1 MRRAIVACG
10 FILFVVTNLIGQ
22 AEKVFLDTPSPERAR
37 QWLVALTEEPHV
49 AGTEAERKVAE
60 WVADRFK
67 EFGLAVETVKYDV
80 FLNHPKKVSLRM
92 TLPRQEELSLIEDV
106 YTKDKDS
113 GPQGQFPAFHG
124 YGASGK
130 ASGQIVYVN
139 YGSPADFDRLRTMG
153 ISVAGKIALVR
164 YGGAFR
170 GLKVKEAQDRGAL
183 GVLIYSDPAD
193 DGYMKGD
200 IYPEGPMRPPSAIQ
214 RGSVLFLSHLPGD
227 PSTPGY
233 PSTAGARR
241 LTRDQMETVPKIPSL
256 PIAYREAEK
265 LLRELGG
272 TRVPDAWQGAL
283 PFTYHMGPGPVAI
296 EMEVQ
301 MDEGLKPI
309 YNVIARIPGTV
320 EPDRWIIMGNH
331 RDAWTPGA
339 VDPNSG
345 TAAMLEAARGLSA
358 ALKSGWRPRRTILFC
373 SWDAEEYG
381 LVGSTEWAEEH
392 AAELQAKAVA
402 YLNVDVAVTGPDFGA
417 SGIPS
422 LRDLVR
428 QVIAEIPEPRRG
440 GNVGTYWEQ
449 RLKDSWATSAPVAL
463 DGAESNFELQLGRLG
478 SGSDYT
484 VFVDNLGIPSVDF
497 GFSGGY
503 GVYHSVYDNFFWM
516 SNFGDPEFLYHQ
528 AAARFY
534 GLLGM
539 RLATARV
546 VPLRFSNYGT
556 ALMEDLNEI
565 RRDVIR
571 RARTAEGQ
579 PFRPDF
585 SPIIAAVRD
594 FDVAG
599 READKTADRLGSS
612 ENNAALVRFNDAIMQ
627 IERAFLNNDGLPKRP
642 WFRHQLIAPGLTT
655 GYAPW
660 PFPGLREAF
669 EKKDTAMFEAEA
681 KKVISALRA
690 ATGRLQAAAR
700 L

>member
-1 MRRAIVACG
+1 
-10 FILFVVTNLIGQ
+10 
-22 AEKVFLDTPSPERAR
+22 
-37 QWLVALTEEPHV
+37 
-49 AGTEAERKVAE
+49 
-60 WVADRFK
+60 
-67 EFGLAVETVKYDV
+67 
-80 FLNHPKKVSLRM
+80 
-92 TLPRQEELSLIEDV
+92 
-106 YTKDKDS
+106 
-113 GPQGQFPAFHG
+113 
-124 YGASGK
+124 
-130 ASGQIVYVN
+130 
-139 YGSPADFDRLRTMG
+139 MG
-153 ISVAGKIALVR
+153 CR
-164 YGGAFR
+164 
-170 GLKVKEAQDRGAL
+170 
-183 GVLIYSDPAD
+183 
-193 DGYMKGD
+193 
-200 IYPEGPMRPPSAIQ
+200 
-214 RGSVLFLSHLPGD
+214 
-227 PSTPGY
+227 
-233 PSTAGARR
+233 
-241 LTRDQMETVPKIPSL
+241 
-256 PIAYREAEK
+256 
-265 LLRELGG
+265 
-272 TRVPDAWQGAL
+272 
-283 PFTYHMGPGPVAI
+283 
-296 EMEVQ
+296 
-301 MDEGLKPI
+301 
-309 YNVIARIPGTV
+309 
-320 EPDRWIIMGNH
+320 
-331 RDAWTPGA
+331 
-339 VDPNSG
+339 
-345 TAAMLEAARGLSA
+345 
-358 ALKSGWRPRRTILFC
+358 
-373 SWDAEEYG
+373 
-381 LVGSTEWAEEH
+381 
-392 AAELQAKAVA
+392 
-402 YLNVDVAVTGPDFGA
+402 
-417 SGIPS
+417 
-422 LRDLVR
+422 
-428 QVIAEIPEPRRG
+428 
-440 GNVGTYWEQ
+440 